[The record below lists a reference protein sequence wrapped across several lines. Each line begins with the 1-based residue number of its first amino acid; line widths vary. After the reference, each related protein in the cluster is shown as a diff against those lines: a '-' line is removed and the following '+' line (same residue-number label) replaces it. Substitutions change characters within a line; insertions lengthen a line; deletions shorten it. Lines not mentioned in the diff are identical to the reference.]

1 MFQDPSTAVI
11 TMLFLYFAGMLVM
24 FVFII
29 RSLAAQGEER
39 RESFRKQQLMLGDL
53 ERHLIDMKVMLR
65 RLSPGSVDDTEE
77 RPADFL
83 LPSLKH
89 EEQLEAIMGAGS
101 LGKKEE
107 DGKTRTLDKGKA
119 DTGQNVKSFALPHL
133 SPDRRKLI
141 KAKAEESLGLPDFFT
156 DSGKTA
162 EEKLSSGVTMS
173 PPHEP
178 LGKSRSLRARAPL
191 SGIPGGEA
199 FARAKAGMGGRKDS
213 VPAAGE
219 RMDAGNIPDADG
231 QPLRVFSMGKNPMM
245 LEEVNLSFS
254 TAPAPFPFASVGA
267 VAPATEEKETR
278 PAPTKAMEDIRRAF
292 SSVYDK
298 QGQGEQGVPFIGAVK
313 QRVRVVTSTPVLA
326 SATSGKSVAGRED
339 ASSAAGS
346 AAARPAFAQE
356 GRSDE
361 KGNSL
366 GHVFEEGLK
375 AEDSINLFD
384 LEAEKNM
391 AVAPKPFLAD
401 NAEGRKE
408 SAPAGIMK
416 LEARILSRS
425 GISKPSVEETPVPEL
440 TGDDGKKE
448 KGVVSA
454 PSANMHG
461 SPPGQGELG
470 GRDVSSDKKEALPE
484 PSSEDDANGSASD
497 GGSSQAARPLV
508 EQEASAFSPR
518 ELHPIDRKIMSKRK
532 QPGKKKRRPTSF

>member
-39 RESFRKQQLMLGDL
+39 RESFRRQQLMLGDL

-77 RPADFL
+77 GPANIL

-89 EEQLEAIMGAGS
+89 EEQLEAIMGTVS

-107 DGKTRTLDKGKA
+107 DGKTRPLDKGKT

-133 SPDRRKLI
+133 SPDRRKLV
-141 KAKAEESLGLPDFFT
+141 KAKAEDSLGLPDFFA

-162 EEKLSSGVTMS
+162 EEKLSSGTTMS

-178 LGKSRSLRARAPL
+178 LGKSRSLRARGPL

-199 FARAKAGMGGRKDS
+199 FARAKAGMGGRQDS
-213 VPAAGE
+213 APAAGE
-219 RMDAGNIPDADG
+219 RMDAGNIPDVDG
-231 QPLRVFSMGKNPMM
+231 QLLRVFSMGKNPMM
-245 LEEVNLSFS
+245 QEEVSLSPS

-292 SSVYDK
+292 SSVSDK
-298 QGQGEQGVPFIGAVK
+298 QGQGEPGIPSIGAVK
-313 QRVRVVTSTPVLA
+313 QRVRVFTSTPVLA
-326 SATSGKSVAGRED
+326 SAMSGKSVAGTED

-346 AAARPAFAQE
+346 AARPAFAQE

-384 LEAEKNM
+384 LEVEKNM

-408 SAPAGIMK
+408 SFPAGIAK
-416 LEARILSRS
+416 LEARILSR
-425 GISKPSVEETPVPEL
+425 IVINNPSVEKALVPEL
-440 TGDDGKKE
+440 AGDDGKKE
-448 KGVVSA
+448 
-454 PSANMHG
+454 
-461 SPPGQGELG
+461 
-470 GRDVSSDKKEALPE
+470 ALPE
-484 PSSEDDANGSASD
+484 SSSEDENGSASD

-508 EQEASAFSPR
+508 EQEASAFSPK
-518 ELHPIDRKIMSKRK
+518 ELHPIDRKILSKRK